1 MDGSSNQTIIFCPP
15 FIDRYMKN
23 LTSSY
28 TEKSNETSMVS
39 ASVIMFVIDG

>member
-1 MDGSSNQTIIFCPP
+1 MDGSSNQTIIFPP